1 MKPKIFATQ
10 PGFEFIGDSLAL
22 DFANTFG
29 GLPPDSITQD
39 RLRSYRHL
47 INWSYQAGLV
57 SEIEGEELLR
67 TARSAPAEADA
78 VLGRARAVRDAI
90 RALFT
95 AIAMAT
101 PWNADALKA
110 LNRELERATAGG
122 WVMPSDD
129 GFAWDWPRDESA
141 LDQMIAPVVR
151 SAANLLTSAAE
162 RQLVRKCANP
172 QCPWLFVDRTKSH
185 RRQYCKTSGC
195 GNIMRVRKYRAG
207 QQGQD

>member
-1 MKPKIFATQ
+1 LVPKIFATQ
-10 PGFEFIGDSLAL
+10 PGFEFMGESLAM

-39 RLRSYRHL
+39 RLRTYRHL
-47 INWSYQAGLV
+47 INWSYQAGLI

-67 TARSAPAEADA
+67 TARSAPVEAEA
-78 VLGRARAVRDAI
+78 VLARARAVRDAV

-95 AIAMAT
+95 AIAMDT
-101 PWNADALKA
+101 PLIEEALKV
-110 LNRELERATAGG
+110 LNRELEHAMTGA
-122 WVMPSDD
+122 WVMPSKD
-129 GFAWDWPRDESA
+129 GFDWDWPKDEAA

-151 SAANLLTSAAE
+151 SAANLLTSAAD

-185 RRQYCKTSGC
+185 RRQYCKQSGC
-195 GNIMRVRKYRAG
+195 GTMMRVRKHRTS
-207 QQGQD
+207 QRKQV

>member
-1 MKPKIFATQ
+1 LVPKIFATQ
-10 PGFEFIGDSLAL
+10 PGFEFIGDSLAM

-47 INWSYQAGLV
+47 INWSYQAGLI
-57 SEIEGEELLR
+57 SEIVGDELLR
-67 TARSAPAEADA
+67 SARSAPAEADA
-78 VLGRARAVRDAI
+78 VLARARALRDAI
-90 RALFT
+90 RVLFT
-95 AIAMAT
+95 AIAMET
-101 PWNADALKA
+101 PLNEDALKA
-110 LNRELERATAGG
+110 LNRELEHAMAGG

-129 GFAWDWPRDESA
+129 GFDWDWPKDESA

-151 SAANLLTSAAE
+151 SAAQLLTSAAD

-195 GNIMRVRKYRAG
+195 GNTMRIRKYREG
-207 QQGQD
+207 QRKQD